1 MVPRAKT
8 RDGVTIL
15 RDRYI
20 GDDPERLAQLRD
32 ERVSADVAQL
42 IHDARISADL
52 SQKELAGLIGTTQSV
67 ISRLEDSDYGGRSL
81 TMLERIARA
90 LGKKLAVTMTDG
102 ARAGKRETFVGFD
115 SAWGD
120 RVPGAISWATFV
132 DGRFE
137 AFGPP
142 ELVHFDDVARIVEE
156 RHADADYVLVALDQP
171 TLVPNRVGMRPVER
185 VAASLISK
193 LGGGVQPANRRKKT
207 SQKKTSLFGSDAPV
221 WRFLDRLDVSQ
232 NPPAARTAT
241 DGLHLIEVFPALAL
255 PALDAGIL
263 KRERAASY
271 NPKNTKS
278 FSLDD
283 WRLVATAV
291 QHHAERLSLAPL
303 SEWAG
308 RCATLDSPK
317 KHDQDRLDAAI
328 CLVIAL
334 LWRRTSRDQ
343 MAVIGDRRGYMVTP
357 ISPEGRT
364 ILQRAAVNHKV
375 PMDAEWSEDAHHRTT
390 DSGPREDTGHGT
402 TGVEPKARLVGRMEY
417 RCPIGG
423 CTKVFRGS
431 RGGWDAHVASPRI
444 HPDWHPD
451 VIDRRVRKERFKA
464 EYPDW

>member
-1 MVPRAKT
+1 MAPTAKT

-20 GDDPERLAQLRD
+20 GADPERLAQLHE

-42 IHDARISADL
+42 IYDARTSTGL
-52 SQKELAGLIGTTQSV
+52 SQKELAALIGTTQSV
-67 ISRLEDSDYGGRSL
+67 ISRLEDSDYRGRSL

-90 LGKKLAVTMTDG
+90 LGKELTVAMTDR
-102 ARAGKRETFVGFD
+102 ARVGTREAFVGFD

-120 RVPGAISWATFV
+120 QAPGAISWATFV
-132 DGRFE
+132 EGRLE

-142 ELVHFDDVARIVEE
+142 ELVHFDDAARIVEE
-156 RHADADYVLVALDQP
+156 RRADADYVLVALDQP
-171 TLVPNRVGMRPVER
+171 ALVPNRAGMRPVER
-185 VAASLISK
+185 VAASLISR
-193 LGGGVQPANRRKKT
+193 LRGGGVQPAYRRKA
-207 SQKKTSLFGSDAPV
+207 SLFGSDAPV

-232 NPPAARTAT
+232 NPPAARTAS

-255 PALDAGIL
+255 PALDPGIL
-263 KRERAASY
+263 KRRRAASY
-271 NPKNTKS
+271 DPDNTNR

-291 QHHAERLSLAPL
+291 QRHAARLSLAPL

-308 RCATLDSPK
+308 RSATLESPE
-317 KHDQDRLDAAI
+317 KHHQDRLDAAI

-334 LWRRTSRDQ
+334 LWRRTERDR

-357 ISPEGRT
+357 VSPEGRT
-364 ILQRAAVNHKV
+364 ILQRASVNRKV
-375 PMDAEWSEDAHHRTT
+375 PIDAEWSEDAHHRTT
-390 DSGPREDTGHGT
+390 DSGSSAGRGHRAT
-402 TGVEPKARLVGRMEY
+402 DSRPKSQLPARQAEY
-417 RCPIGG
+417 RCPIRG
-423 CTKVFRGS
+423 CTKVFHGS

-451 VIDRRVRKERFKA
+451 VLDKKERKERFRA

>member
-15 RDRYI
+15 RDRHI

-32 ERVSADVAQL
+32 EQVGADVAQL
-42 IHDARISADL
+42 IYDARTNAGL
-52 SQKELAGLIGTTQSV
+52 SQKALAALIGTTQSV
-67 ISRLEDSDYGGRSL
+67 ISRLEDADYGGRSL

-90 LGKKLAVTMTDG
+90 LEKKLTVTMTDR
-102 ARAGKRETFVGFD
+102 ARRAGRREAFVGFD

-120 RVPGAISWATFV
+120 RVPGAISWATYV
-132 DGRFE
+132 EGRFE

-142 ELVHFDDVARIVEE
+142 ELVHFDDAARIVEE
-156 RHADADYVLVALDQP
+156 RRVDADYVLVALDQP
-171 TLVPNRVGMRPVER
+171 ALVPNRAGMRPVER
-185 VAASLISK
+185 VVASLISK
-193 LGGGVQPANRRKKT
+193 LGGGVQPANRGKRA
-207 SQKKTSLFGSDAPV
+207 SQKKTSLFGSGAPV

-232 NPPAARTAT
+232 NPSAARAASN
-241 DGLHLIEVFPALAL
+241 GLHLIEVFPALAL
-255 PALDAGIL
+255 PALDPGIL
-263 KRERAASY
+263 KRRRAASY
-271 NPKNTKS
+271 NPENTKS

-291 QHHAERLSLAPL
+291 QRHAERLNLAPL

-308 RCATLDSPK
+308 RFARLDSPQ
-317 KHDQDRLDAAI
+317 KHHQDRLDAAV
-328 CLVIAL
+328 CLVVAL
-334 LWRRTSRDQ
+334 LWRQGSRDQ

-357 ISPEGRT
+357 ISPEGRA
-364 ILQRAAVNHKV
+364 ILQRAAVKQKV
-375 PMDAEWSEDAHHRTT
+375 PIDTEWSEDAHHRAADSGLSGGNGHRTT
-390 DSGPREDTGHGT
+390 DSR
-402 TGVEPKARLVGRMEY
+402 PKELAGRVEY

-444 HPDWHPD
+444 HPNWHPD
-451 VIDRRVRKERFKA
+451 ITDGRERKVRFKA

>member
-42 IHDARISADL
+42 IYDARTSAGL

-90 LGKKLAVTMTDG
+90 LGKKLTVAMTD
-102 ARAGKRETFVGFD
+102 AGKARKREAFVGFD

-120 RVPGAISWATFV
+120 QVPGAISWVTFV

-137 AFGPP
+137 AFGSP
-142 ELVHFDDVARIVEE
+142 ELVHFEDAARIVEE
-156 RHADADYVLVALDQP
+156 RRADADYVLVALDQP
-171 TLVPNRVGMRPVER
+171 ALVPNGAGMRPVER
-185 VAASLISK
+185 VAASLVSS
-193 LGGGVQPANRRKKT
+193 LSGGVQPASR
-207 SQKKTSLFGSDAPV
+207 QKTSLFGSDAPV

-364 ILQRAAVNHKV
+364 ILQRAAVKEKV
-375 PMDAEWSEDAHHRTT
+375 PIDTEWSEDAHHRTT
-390 DSGPREDTGHGT
+390 DSGPSEDIGHGT
-402 TGVEPKARLVGRMEY
+402 TDFGPKARLAGRMEY

-451 VIDRRVRKERFKA
+451 VIDGRVRKERFKA

>member
-1 MVPRAKT
+1 MALRAKT

-20 GDDPERLAQLRD
+20 GNDPERLAQLHE

-42 IHDARISADL
+42 ICDARTSAGL
-52 SQKELAGLIGTTQSV
+52 SQKELAALIGTTQSV

-90 LGKKLAVTMTDG
+90 LGKKLTVTMTDFG
-102 ARAGKRETFVGFD
+102 KAGRREAFVGFD

-120 RVPGAISWATFV
+120 QVPGAISWVTFV

-142 ELVHFDDVARIVEE
+142 ELVHFDDAARIVAE
-156 RHADADYVLVALDQP
+156 RRADADYVLVALDQP
-171 TLVPNRVGMRPVER
+171 ALVPNRAGMRPVER
-185 VAASLISK
+185 VAASLVSK
-193 LGGGVQPANRRKKT
+193 LGGGVQPANR
-207 SQKKTSLFGSDAPV
+207 QKISLFGSDAPV

-232 NPPAARTAT
+232 NPPAARTAR

-263 KRERAASY
+263 KRRRAAFY
-271 NPKNTKS
+271 NPENEKG

-291 QHHAERLSLAPL
+291 QRHADALGLPPL
-303 SEWAG
+303 SRWASQY
-308 RCATLDSPK
+308 AVLDSPK
-317 KHDQDRLDAAI
+317 KHHQDRLDAAI
-328 CLVIAL
+328 CLLVAL
-334 LWRRTSRDQ
+334 QWRRSSRDE

-364 ILQRAAVNHKV
+364 LLQRAAANQRV
-375 PMDAEWSEDAHHRTT
+375 PIDIEWPEDAHHRTADSGSSEGTGHRTT
-390 DSGPREDTGHGT
+390 DSRS
-402 TGVEPKARLVGRMEY
+402 KSRLPAQQAKY
-417 RCPIGG
+417 RCPIRG
-423 CTKVFRGS
+423 CTKVFHGS
-431 RGGWDAHVASPRI
+431 RGGWDAHVASHRI

-451 VIDRRVRKERFKA
+451 VTDGKERKERFRA